1 MNGRLRGV
9 HIDLRPN
16 SNDSVNVNIEGNK
29 VKVTFRV
36 GEAKLERV
44 LSAAEAVEEGQRI
57 AETEAYHHE
66 ISISGGAVAEFGR
79 CLKACGERVIKAES
93 LG

>member
-29 VKVTFRV
+29 VR
-36 GEAKLERV
+36 
-44 LSAAEAVEEGQRI
+44 
-57 AETEAYHHE
+57 
-66 ISISGGAVAEFGR
+66 
-79 CLKACGERVIKAES
+79 
-93 LG
+93 